1 MDYAAFILLSLGLLL
16 SVFNIDKN
24 LAKSLK
30 IEVLIYIVSLFC
42 FFLSNNSPNKTALPS
57 PNCGTQFPN

>member
-42 FFLSNNSPNKTALPS
+42 FVLSGLIFFNEI
-57 PNCGTQFPN
+57 GE